1 MYDLINQRGNL
12 SVATSPTLNVNYLK
26 DNLLPIHINVSSGTG
41 DAGQPNLQTLTEMAQ
56 KQQNKTKLL
65 PVEATEQ
72 N

>member
-1 MYDLINQRGNL
+1 MYNLINQRGNL
-12 SVATSPTLNVNYLK
+12 SVAASPTLNVIYLK
-26 DNLLPIHINVSSGTG
+26 DNLLPIHRNVSSGTG
-41 DAGQPNLQTLTEMAQ
+41 DGGQPNLQTLTEMAQ